1 MDITIDTST
10 LLAVVC
16 EEASRKRAI
25 EVTTGHTLVAP
36 SSLHWELGN
45 ALSAMVKRRRITP
58 AQANACIDVY
68 LKIPIRLIDVDLKQA
83 MGLVKKLRTYAY
95 DAYMLVC
102 AQQIGTPLLTLD
114 DALKI
119 HAESVGIE
127 VLEI

>member
-16 EEASRKRAI
+16 GEPSRERAI

-36 SSLHWELGN
+36 SSLHWEIGN
-45 ALSAMVKRRRITP
+45 ALSAMVKRQRITSF
-58 AQANACIDVY
+58 QANACIDVY
-68 LKIPIRLIDVDLKQA
+68 LKIPIRLFDVDLKQA